1 DPAGP
6 ARRRRIAVLAGVA
19 AVVVAAV
26 AIVLGL
32 VLAGGDP
39 SESPPAAAATSQA
52 TAARSPAPRASATAT
67 ATAGLKP
74 SPTTSTPATGP
85 TPAVTPSAPS
95 TTSPAGS
102 QVGDNLG
109 ALIPDTT
116 EPAEAPAG
124 YTTHRDRS
132 GWSAALP
139 AGWRTS
145 ERGNGRVITTAS
157 SGYPDLLIEE
167 QPKAGPSAIGAWY
180 DQEAAVRDS
189 SAGYRRLSIRPADGG
204 AGTSAAIWEF
214 SFTSGGQT
222 IHVLDF
228 GVVRNGHGYGLRWRV
243 PEQGWDAALGQMRT
257 IFASFRPGP

>member
-1 DPAGP
+1 VTSAPGGGP
-6 ARRRRIAVLAGVA
+6 
-19 AVVVAAV
+19 
-26 AIVLGL
+26 
-32 VLAGGDP
+32 
-39 SESPPAAAATSQA
+39 
-52 TAARSPAPRASATAT
+52 SATAT
-67 ATAGLKP
+67 ASARATAP
-74 SPTTSTPATGP
+74 PA
-85 TPAVTPSAPS
+85 A
-95 TTSPAGS
+95 S

-116 EPAEAPAG
+116 DPANAPDG
-124 YTTHRDRS
+124 YTTHRDPS

-145 ERGNGRVITTAS
+145 QRGNGRVTTAAP

-180 DQEAAVRDS
+180 DQETAVRGS
-189 SAGYRRLSIRPADGG
+189 STDYRRLSIRPADGG

-243 PEQGWDAALGQMRT
+243 PEQGWDGALGQMRT
-257 IFASFRPGP
+257 IIASFRPGP